1 MAFPPDAVRVASL
14 TLKQITSSLRVQS
27 PYSFAQTAYDFMG
40 GMWAAELVLAAF
52 DARESA
58 AISGWIASL
67 NGPAGSFELDMA
79 AMEYDGP
86 HGAISADPVVAV
98 AANAR
103 AQALVL
109 QLARAGDRV
118 LPGDYLTL
126 GRHLH
131 IVTAAEA
138 PTPAFRQSVT
148 LWPRL
153 RRPVATLAE
162 APGFAGAATGCSAAG
177 GVLAMAPG
185 ATRARYAFA
194 GRIDLGA
201 VQPVR

>member
-14 TLKQITSSLRVQS
+14 TLKQITSSIRVQS

-67 NGPAGSFELDMA
+67 NGPAGTFELDMA

-86 HGAISADPVVAV
+86 HGKITADPVVAV
-98 AANAR
+98 AATAR

-109 QLARAGDRV
+109 QLARAGDRA

-131 IVTAAEA
+131 IVTAAED
-138 PTPAFRQSVT
+138 PTAAFRQSVT

-153 RRPVATLAE
+153 RRPVVPGDPVAMRAPFGSWALAGPE
-162 APGFAGAATGCSAAG
+162 T
-177 GVLAMAPG
+177 VLCVSQARVR
-185 ATRARYAFA
+185 TRALQIREA
-194 GRIDLGA
+194 L
-201 VQPVR
+201 

>member
-1 MAFPPDAVRVASL
+1 MAFLPKSVRVAAFTL
-14 TLKQITSSLRVQS
+14 TRITSSLRVQS

-40 GMWAAELVLAAF
+40 GMWVAELTLTHVSAAENAATEAWLA
-52 DARESA
+52 
-58 AISGWIASL
+58 GL
-67 NGPAGSFELDMA
+67 NGMAGTFEMGPVDY
-79 AMEYDGP
+79 EGP

-109 QLARAGDRV
+109 QLARAGDRA

-131 IVTAAEA
+131 IVTATEA

-153 RRPVATLAE
+153 RRPVAPGDPVAMRAPFGSWALAGPETVLSVSQARVRTRSLQIME
-162 APGFAGAATGCSAAG
+162 A
-177 GVLAMAPG
+177 L
-185 ATRARYAFA
+185 
-194 GRIDLGA
+194 
-201 VQPVR
+201 